1 VEGELEAKQ
10 KRQGEIHDILADP
23 TNYENKEL
31 ILPLMEE
38 EPALAREIKA
48 LEARWEELQVRME
61 ELESQSL

>member
-1 VEGELEAKQ
+1 
-10 KRQGEIHDILADP
+10 
-23 TNYENKEL
+23 
-31 ILPLMEE
+31 MEE